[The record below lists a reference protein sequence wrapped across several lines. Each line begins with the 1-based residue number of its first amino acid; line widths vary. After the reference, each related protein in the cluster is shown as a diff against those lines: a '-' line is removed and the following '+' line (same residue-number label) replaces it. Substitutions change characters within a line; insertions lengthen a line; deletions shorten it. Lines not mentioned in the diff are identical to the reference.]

1 MLQNGRMPEVLSPEL
16 FRSLDLRVLAVQ
28 RTVAGRWW
36 DYHNV
41 ISPFSRL
48 WLVLAGRG
56 VVRHHGREFNL
67 TPGQIH
73 LVPPFTPHDCSCSR
87 RLDHYYIHFGSRMPT
102 GVDLFSMLG
111 TEYQLAAPAGALGHF
126 QRLEALYPQRKLP
139 CFDPMQAEYRR
150 QSQAAERADEATPPV
165 DAFEGRGLLALL
177 LTPFLRRA
185 RVQPGTHSRVTEQFR
200 AVQEFIHRNMSQPI
214 LLGDLARAAQLNPTY
229 FSDRFQS
236 LVGLRPLAY
245 LTQRRLERAQ
255 YLLLTSNDSVKTIA
269 AEVGFHDAAYFTR
282 AFTRHCGCSPSDYR
296 ASHSH

>member
-1 MLQNGRMPEVLSPEL
+1 MAVGLSPEL
-16 FRSLDLRVLAVQ
+16 FRNLDLRVLAVQ

-36 DYHNV
+36 NYHHV

-48 WLVLAGRG
+48 WLVLEGRG
-56 VVRHHGREFNL
+56 VVWHHGEEFDL
-67 TPGQIH
+67 KPGQIH
-73 LVPPFTPHDCSCSR
+73 LVPPFTPHDCFCSK
-87 RLDHYYIHFGSRMPT
+87 RLDHYYIHFVSRTPT

-111 TEYQLAAPAGALGHF
+111 TIFQLPASAEALRQF
-126 QRLEALYPQRKLP
+126 QRLEALYPQRKLA

-165 DAFEGRGLLALL
+165 DAFEGRGLLSLL
-177 LTPFLRRA
+177 LAPFLHRA
-185 RVQPGTHSRVTEQFR
+185 QKLPGIHSRVTEQFR
-200 AVQEFIHRNMSQPI
+200 AVQEFIHKNMAQNI
-214 LLGDLARAAQLNPTY
+214 LLGDLARVAKLNPTY
-229 FSDRFQS
+229 FSDRFQN

-245 LTQRRLERAQ
+245 LTQRRIERAQ

-282 AFTRHCGCSPSDYR
+282 AFTRHCGCSPSGYR